1 MQSTIDKI
9 KEIVTEAMNKEDIIV
24 CSVSYEKE
32 NNYNFLKIVL
42 DKVNGI
48 DLDTIVE
55 ATNIINPLLD
65 EYDLISEEYVL
76 DIDLDI
82 FSKDMDYIP
91 YDFRIDK
98 IKKLIENAKV
108 ITIATS
114 PYFIEQDYAIKVL
127 KELFNCDIIE

>member
-1 MQSTIDKI
+1 MQSTIEKI
-9 KEIVTEAMNKEDIIV
+9 KEFVTEAMNKEDIIV

-76 DIDLDI
+76 DIS
-82 FSKDMDYIP
+82 SKE
-91 YDFRIDK
+91 RG
-98 IKKLIENAKV
+98 
-108 ITIATS
+108 
-114 PYFIEQDYAIKVL
+114 
-127 KELFNCDIIE
+127 

>member
-1 MQSTIDKI
+1 MGQKFPTFIYIGGLCKVRLRRF

-76 DIDLDI
+76 DIS
-82 FSKDMDYIP
+82 SKE
-91 YDFRIDK
+91 RG
-98 IKKLIENAKV
+98 
-108 ITIATS
+108 
-114 PYFIEQDYAIKVL
+114 
-127 KELFNCDIIE
+127 

>member
-1 MQSTIDKI
+1 MQSTIEKI
-9 KEIVTEAMNKEDIIV
+9 KEIVTEAMNNEDIIV

-76 DIDLDI
+76 DIS
-82 FSKDMDYIP
+82 SKE
-91 YDFRIDK
+91 RG
-98 IKKLIENAKV
+98 
-108 ITIATS
+108 
-114 PYFIEQDYAIKVL
+114 
-127 KELFNCDIIE
+127 

>member
-9 KEIVTEAMNKEDIIV
+9 KEIATEAMNKEDIIV

-76 DIDLDI
+76 DIS
-82 FSKDMDYIP
+82 SKE
-91 YDFRIDK
+91 RG
-98 IKKLIENAKV
+98 
-108 ITIATS
+108 
-114 PYFIEQDYAIKVL
+114 
-127 KELFNCDIIE
+127 